1 MSKESDDLEAELADK
16 PVGYASPP
24 YAYRWP
30 KGYCPNRKGR
40 PRKEKNMTTPS
51 LPNEFQ
57 RRVLEEANKVIAY
70 VDGKPFTNMDKLLL
84 HLKTSER
91 PQDKKLFLT
100 LVENAMQAEHA
111 WREEA
116 VQNIIAYKEHW
127 GPTFRARRALGQ
139 KVPDIYPD
147 PDDVVVLS
155 ATEVEFLGP
164 VNAEEADQWAGYE
177 KFRNVCEMCANE
189 IIEIAGFA
197 HPVEEDYQRY
207 LKIRRLY
214 YRFNRHIPAKFKKK
228 RPFKFPPFKPPSEPP
243 AWWIEAE
250 D

>member
-1 MSKESDDLEAELADK
+1 MSEASDDLDAELVDK

-30 KGYCPNRKGR
+30 KGYCPNPKGR
-40 PRKEKNMTTPS
+40 PRKKKNMKTPP

-57 RRVLEEANKVIAY
+57 RRILEEANKVIAH
-70 VDGKPFTNMDKLLL
+70 VDGKPFTTMDKLLL

-91 PQDKKLFLT
+91 PDERKLLLT
-100 LVENAMQAEHA
+100 LFQDAIQAEHA
-111 WREEA
+111 WFEQA
-116 VQNIIAYKEHW
+116 VKDIIAYKEHW
-127 GPTFRARRALGQ
+127 GPIFRQRRALGQ
-139 KVPDIYPD
+139 KVPEVYPD
-147 PDDVVVLS
+147 PDDIVVLS
-155 ATEVEFLGP
+155 ATEFEFLGP
-164 VNAEEADQWAGYE
+164 VNAEEAAQWAGYE
-177 KFRNVCEMCANE
+177 KFRNICAMFANE

-197 HPVEEDYQRY
+197 HPVEEDYKHY

-243 AWWIEAE
+243 SWWLE
-250 D
+250 DED